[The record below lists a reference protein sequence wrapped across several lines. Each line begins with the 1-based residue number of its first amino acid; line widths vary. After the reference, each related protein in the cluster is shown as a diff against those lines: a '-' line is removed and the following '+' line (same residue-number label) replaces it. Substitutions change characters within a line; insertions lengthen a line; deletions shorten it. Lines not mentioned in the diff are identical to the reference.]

1 MRFLSTRQAEGVDGV
16 SFREAAMQGLAQDG
30 GLFVPESLPALEPRD
45 FEGCSSLSE
54 TATRLLAPFF
64 DGDMLADALAEIC
77 REALD
82 FPTPVVALGE
92 GAAPSVLELFHGP
105 TCAFKDVGARFLA
118 ACLSRLRRPDDKT
131 ATILVA
137 TSGDTGGAVA
147 AAFYRRPGFRVVVL
161 YPEGLVSPRQAHQLS
176 CWGDNVFT
184 YSVDGNFDD
193 CQRLVKAAFADTALS
208 DELALNSANS
218 INLGRLLPQM
228 AYYAQASLDRWRADG
243 VSPGFVVPTGN
254 LGNAF
259 ACVTAREIGLPIG
272 DVVLATNA
280 NRPVP
285 DFLETGTWEPR
296 ASLATLASAMDVGN
310 PSNMERL
317 RWMFPNM
324 ETLRSRVSSV
334 SVTDAE
340 IRATIKAGPERWDQ
354 CWCPHTATA
363 VHAWEEMDG
372 AQKSLPWIL
381 VATAHAA
388 KFETVVEPLIGRS
401 VDVPAPLQDLLDRPA
416 QARRLTPDL
425 DDFRKVLRGLPAS
438 A

>member
-1 MRFLSTRQAEGVDGV
+1 MRFLSTTQAEGVDGV
-16 SFREAAMQGLAQDG
+16 SFSEAAMQGLAQDG

-64 DGDMLADALAEIC
+64 EGDVLADALAEIC

-92 GAAPSVLELFHGP
+92 GSAPSVLELFHGP

-193 CQRLVKAAFADTALS
+193 CQRLVKAAFADTALR

-218 INLGRLLPQM
+218 INLARLLPQM

-425 DDFRKVLRGLPAS
+425 DDFREVLRGLPAS

>member
-1 MRFLSTRQAEGVDGV
+1 MRFQSTRQQEREGGIAF
-16 SFREAAMQGLAQDG
+16 SEAATRGLAPDG
-30 GLFVPESLPALEPRD
+30 GLYVPESLPVLRPENFDDCATLP
-45 FEGCSSLSE
+45 E
-54 TATRLLAPFF
+54 TAARLLASFF
-64 DGDMLADALAEIC
+64 AGDQLADALPELCA
-77 REALD
+77 EALD
-82 FPTPVVALGE
+82 FPTPVVDLP
-92 GAAPSVLELFHGP
+92 GAGAPAVLELFHGP

-118 ACLSRLRRPDDKT
+118 ACLGRLRRPDDKP

-147 AAFYRRPGFRVVVL
+147 AAFHRRSGFRVVVL
-161 YPEGLVSPRQAHQLS
+161 YPQGLVSPRQAHQLS

-193 CQRLVKAAFADTALS
+193 CQALVKAAFADAQLS
-208 DELALNSANS
+208 GELALNSANS

-228 AYYAQASLDRWRADG
+228 AYYAQASLDRWRIDG
-243 VSPGFVVPTGN
+243 LAPGFVIPTGN

-259 ACVTAREIGLPIG
+259 ACITARELGLPIG
-272 DVVLATNA
+272 DIVLATNA

-285 DFLETGTWEPR
+285 DFLETGAWQPQ

-317 RWMFPNM
+317 RWMFPDV

-334 SVTDAE
+334 SVSDAE
-340 IRATIKAGPERWDQ
+340 IRATIEAGPARWEQ
-354 CWCPHTATA
+354 TWCPHTATA
-363 VHAWEEMDG
+363 VRAWDKMSG
-372 AQKSLPWIL
+372 PQKSLPWIL

-388 KFETVVEPLIGRS
+388 KFETVVEPLIGRV

-416 QARRLTPDL
+416 HARRLTPDL
-425 DDFRKVLRGLPAS
+425 DVFRDVLRSLPAS